1 MESEKKE
8 TKKRGRKKK
17 APEKVVDNEIT
28 RIAML
33 AISGAYGKGKFMQ
46 HRLQMNYGKSKTAEI
61 LKEIDKISKMI
72 VK

>member
-1 MESEKKE
+1 METEKKE

-17 APEKVVDNEIT
+17 EPEKVIENPIT
-28 RIAML
+28 RLALL
-33 AISGAYGKGKFMQ
+33 AIAGVFGKGKLMQ
-46 HRLQMNYGKSKTAEI
+46 HRLTMNYGKAMTAEI

>member
-1 MESEKKE
+1 MESEK
-8 TKKRGRKKK
+8 KKRGRKKK
-17 APEKVVDNEIT
+17 NPEKVNNEIT

-46 HRLQMNYGKSKTAEI
+46 HRLVMNYGKAKTAEI
-61 LKEIDKISKMI
+61 LKEIDNISKMI